1 MTKSLIIT
9 FDEKDESSLM
19 SFFKKFKI
27 KTFNAQKQAIQVRI
41 QQALQSGLWDSFD
54 EEEKEDFV
62 FGAMIMETNK
72 ENTIDAE
79 TFKRELRAQIEQ
91 FN

>member
-19 SFFKKFKI
+19 SFLKNFKI
-27 KTFNAQKQAIQVRI
+27 KTFNAQKQAIQARI
-41 QQALQSGLWDSFD
+41 QQGLQSGLWDSFD

-72 ENTIDAE
+72 EHT
-79 TFKRELRAQIEQ
+79 L
-91 FN
+91 

>member
-9 FDEKDESSLM
+9 FDEKDESVLM
-19 SFFKKFKI
+19 SFFKKLKI
-27 KTFNAQKQAIQVRI
+27 KTLNAQKQAIQVRI

-62 FGAMIMETNK
+62 FGAMIMETNMAHTVDT
-72 ENTIDAE
+72 ED
-79 TFKRELRAQIEQ
+79 FKRELLSQI
-91 FN
+91 N